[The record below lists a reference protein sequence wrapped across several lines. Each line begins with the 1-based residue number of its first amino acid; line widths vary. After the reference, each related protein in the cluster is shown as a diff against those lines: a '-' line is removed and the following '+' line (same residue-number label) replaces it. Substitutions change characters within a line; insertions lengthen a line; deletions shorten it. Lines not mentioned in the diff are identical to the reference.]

1 MFLENTTSTT
11 QVPLFDSP
19 VAPVTPKHVLKSQ
32 DLTADEIRLV
42 LDTAKLQKALR
53 AKGSWPVEPHADRL
67 MAMIFEKQSLRTR
80 VSFETAMYE
89 LGGHA
94 VYLTKHD
101 IEMGV
106 RESIADTARVLSK
119 WCAMIVA
126 RLYKQT
132 DIEELA
138 KWSTVPVINALT
150 DKEHPCQALADLLT
164 IEETFGKDPLKL
176 VWIGDGNNV
185 ANSFAVTAAKLGHE
199 VVICTPPGYEAEP
212 YAYAFPNV
220 ESSYSPHDAVK
231 GAHAVYTDVWVSMGQ
246 EEETE
251 TRLKRFAK
259 FQVNDELMS
268 MAGTDAVFLH
278 CLPAVRG
285 LEVTDS
291 VIDGANSVVFQ
302 QSDNRLHAQKAL
314 INLIFDGVLKAQNEV
329 VGGAQ

>member
-1 MFLENTTSTT
+1 MITSDLHSSKV
-11 QVPLFDSP
+11 QAPLFDSP
-19 VAPVTPKHVLKSQ
+19 QSKKKPKHVLKSS
-32 DLTADEIRLV
+32 DLTAEEIRLV
-42 LDTAKLQKALR
+42 LDTAKLQKSLR
-53 AKGSWPVEPHADRL
+53 NKGSWPFQPYADRM

-119 WCAMIVA
+119 WSAMIVA
-126 RLYKQT
+126 RLYRQT

-138 KWSTVPVINALT
+138 KWSTTPVVNALT

-164 IEETFGKDPLKL
+164 IEEKFGTQKLKL

-185 ANSFAVTAAKLGHE
+185 ANSFAVTAALLGHD
-199 VVICTPPGYEAEP
+199 VVLCTPAGYEAES
-212 YAYAFPNV
+212 YAYAFENV
-220 ESSYSPHDAVK
+220 TTSYSPAEAVE

-251 TRLKRFAK
+251 TRMKRFAK
-259 FQVNDELMS
+259 FQVNEHLMEG
-268 MAGTDAVFLH
+268 ADKDAVFLH

-285 LEVTDS
+285 LEVTDE
-291 VIDGANSVVFQ
+291 VIDGPQSVVFD

-314 INLIFDGVLKAQNEV
+314 INLIFDGVLV
-329 VGGAQ
+329 

>member
-1 MFLENTTSTT
+1 MISEHLHSAP
-11 QVPLFDSP
+11 QAPLFHASE
-19 VAPVTPKHVLKSQ
+19 TTIKPKHVLKSL
-32 DLTADEIRLV
+32 DLSSQEIRLV
-42 LDTAKLQKALR
+42 LDTSKAQKQLR
-53 AKGSWPVEPHADRL
+53 MKGSWPVEPHADRL

-126 RLYKQT
+126 RLYRQT

-138 KWSTVPVINALT
+138 AWSSVPVINALT
-150 DKEHPCQALADLLT
+150 DKEHPCQALADVLT
-164 IEETFGKDPLKL
+164 IEETFGKEPCKV
-176 VWIGDGNNV
+176 VWVGDGNNV

-199 VVICTPPGYEAEP
+199 VVICTPAGYEAEA
-212 YAYAFPNV
+212 YAYEFPNV
-220 ESSYSPHDAVK
+220 SISYSPEEAVK
-231 GAHAVYTDVWVSMGQ
+231 NAKVVYTDVWVSMGQ

-251 TRLKRFAK
+251 IRTKRFAK
-259 FQVNDELMS
+259 FQVNQELMS
-268 MAGTDAVFLH
+268 LAHSDAIFLH

-285 LEVTDS
+285 LEVTDE
-291 VIDGANSVVFQ
+291 VIDGSQSVVFQ

-314 INLIFDGVLKAQNEV
+314 INLIFDGIIKGDSN
-329 VGGAQ
+329 